1 MTPCRPARL
10 AFAILVVAAMALTG
24 CAPGTARTIRTSDGA
39 GVIGVSL
46 PASADLA
53 WTRLG
58 DAVGEQLRA
67 RGYRV
72 DLQFAADDA
81 RTQGAQVQ
89 NMLTK
94 GEDAVVLVPVAGE
107 ALERAREAAAASAVP
122 LIPAGRDVGGAG
134 VVMAADP
141 AVVGRAQAEAL
152 LEALDVE
159 TALTPPT
166 IAVVAGP
173 ADDPESAARHE
184 AALEVLAPAAA
195 SGSVRI
201 VSGADL
207 ASAAVTGGAGEV
219 ESAAED
225 RIRTLLGGSEDEP
238 PTAMLAL
245 DDAVSRGA
253 VTAVTTPD
261 PRATASPSPTASP
274 DPATEPS
281 ARVPPV
287 LVASGGDTTTVRALR
302 DGAVAATVFVDTR
315 SWAGSIADAVAA
327 ALAGDTPVPSLAP
340 TPTTVDRDA
349 VQAVF
354 LETGWLRAED
364 L

>member
-1 MTPCRPARL
+1 
-10 AFAILVVAAMALTG
+10 
-24 CAPGTARTIRTSDGA
+24 
-39 GVIGVSL
+39 
-46 PASADLA
+46 
-53 WTRLG
+53 
-58 DAVGEQLRA
+58 
-67 RGYRV
+67 
-72 DLQFAADDA
+72 
-81 RTQGAQVQ
+81 
-89 NMLTK
+89 
-94 GEDAVVLVPVAGE
+94 
-107 ALERAREAAAASAVP
+107 
-122 LIPAGRDVGGAG
+122 
-134 VVMAADP
+134 
-141 AVVGRAQAEAL
+141 
-152 LEALDVE
+152 
-159 TALTPPT
+159 
-166 IAVVAGP
+166 
-173 ADDPESAARHE
+173 
-184 AALEVLAPAAA
+184 
-195 SGSVRI
+195 
-201 VSGADL
+201 
-207 ASAAVTGGAGEV
+207 
-219 ESAAED
+219 
-225 RIRTLLGGSEDEP
+225 
-238 PTAMLAL
+238 MLAL